1 MMKNPH
7 LKEDFGHNKISF
19 NDFVRDK
26 RLGPKAAQRF
36 KQFLEDECGC
46 TDDIIIMEK
55 LFENI
60 LNESR
65 KGPELQFIVSSY
77 ISKDGLEKWR
87 VEEEDKFDE
96 AIGIG
101 HNVRFKLSELKDLIY
116 SLPDK
121 IIEYRNAT
129 TEYDGAIKHECYLK
143 EIRRAFHEALIVKY
157 NTTFIYRSVKSEG
170 YVELYIL
177 LDYDSFEKYLNE

>member
-1 MMKNPH
+1 
-7 LKEDFGHNKISF
+7 
-19 NDFVRDK
+19 
-26 RLGPKAAQRF
+26 
-36 KQFLEDECGC
+36 
-46 TDDIIIMEK
+46 MEK

-77 ISKDGLEKWR
+77 ISENGKEKWE
-87 VEEEDKFDE
+87 VEEDDKFDE

-121 IIEYRNAT
+121 IIEYTNAT
-129 TEYDGAIKHECYLK
+129 DIYGAIKHECYFK
-143 EIRRAFHEALIVKY
+143 EIRKAFHEAIIVKY
-157 NTTFIYRSVKSEG
+157 NTTSIYSGTKSEG
-170 YVELYIL
+170 YIELYVV